1 MRAPEVKIE
10 NYEEVY
16 NYYRQ
21 REPSPF
27 VARLGHLVAGL
38 LYHPD
43 VEYQSGVQA
52 KIHEKISGNS
62 KRPVLIVPN
71 HINRSDVM
79 HLPAILQREKVF
91 RPMRA
96 NTVIVAKSPL
106 FRDARRIL
114 YDRLGAI
121 PAFRKKDSIELDL
134 DNDHK
139 KILQTSA
146 KKELTKVVGSKID
159 NGFNVAI
166 FSEGELSRHTEEADP
181 RTVQPLRDGII
192 NMINAAKD
200 PEGLMIITAGFAY
213 TGASSAELRKPRV
226 FIPEPL
232 EVGNSTDGLLQKIQS
247 SLQLAVDEAN
257 EGINF

>member
-1 MRAPEVKIE
+1 MSAPRVKIE

-16 NYYRQ
+16 DYYRQ

-38 LYHPD
+38 LYHPNVD
-43 VEYQSGVQA
+43 YQSGAQA
-52 KIHEKISGNS
+52 KIHEKITGDS

-91 RPMRA
+91 RPMRTK
-96 NTVIVAKSPL
+96 TVIVAKSPL
-106 FRDARRIL
+106 FRDARRII

-121 PAFRKKDSIELDL
+121 PAFRKKDSEGLDL
-134 DNDHK
+134 DYNHK
-139 KILQTSA
+139 KFLQASA
-146 KKELTKVVGSKID
+146 KKELSDVIGSKID
-159 NGFNVAI
+159 SGFNVAI

-192 NMINAAKD
+192 DMINAAND

-213 TGASSAELRKPRV
+213 TGVSSAELRKPRV
-226 FIPEPL
+226 YIPEPL
-232 EVGNSTDGLLQKIQS
+232 EIGNSTDGLLNKIQS
-247 SLQLAVDEAN
+247 SLQSAVDVAH
-257 EGINF
+257 EGIRI